1 MPFDTKRFGVITF
14 EHDHYADPTGGYR
27 EKARKYLES
36 YGYVLFASN
45 ISPDEDRPYE
55 DWFVHPDIINIDEF
69 DILKNANDSTKK
81 AEDYIMG
88 KIKNG
93 ETA

>member
-45 ISPDEDRPYE
+45 ISPDKDRPYE
-55 DWFVHPDIINIDEF
+55 DWFVHPDMINISEF
-69 DILKNANDSTKK
+69 ENLKNSDDSTKR
-81 AEDYIMG
+81 AEDYMMG
-88 KIKNG
+88 NIVNG
-93 ETA
+93 TAA